1 MLISL
6 TFRGSP
12 GNQHIEHRTIE
23 HRTIEHRGERRV
35 MDLSFSPE
43 QEAFRQEVRAFIRE
57 QLPPHLA
64 AKAAVGG
71 HFEQDEVMEWHKI
84 LAKKGW
90 VAPHWPEA
98 VGGTGWDAARRF
110 LFAEELEMAGTPHL
124 SPFGLVMVGPL
135 LIQFGS
141 DAQKKRFLPKILSGE
156 EVWCQGYSEPEAGSD
171 LASLRTTAVDDGRGN
186 FVVNG
191 QKTWTTYAQYADW
204 IFCLVRTNSS
214 VKKQAGISFLLI
226 DMKTPGVRAVP
237 MLTTGHTPAFCDTYF
252 DNVVVPKENVVG
264 PVDGGWTMAKALLG
278 HERTMIAAV
287 GQSSRS
293 LARVKSIAARHGLLD
308 DAHWRGRIARLEIE
322 LEALRMQNYR
332 ALAGAQL
339 GHAPGP
345 ESSVL
350 KIRGSEILQQV
361 IELALDV
368 MGPLGAA
375 WFPPPGVLDPQ
386 EQWVGSTYH
395 YTRATT
401 IYGGSNEIQRNVI
414 AKWILGLPAQA

>member
-1 MLISL
+1 
-6 TFRGSP
+6 
-12 GNQHIEHRTIE
+12 
-23 HRTIEHRGERRV
+23 
-35 MDLSFSPE
+35 MDLSFSQE
-43 QEAFRQEVRAFIRE
+43 HEAFREEVRAFIRTAM
-57 QLPPHLA
+57 PPHIA
-64 AKAAVGG
+64 AKAAVDG
-71 HFEQDEVMEWHKI
+71 HFDHAEVMEWHKV

-90 VAPHWPEA
+90 AAPHWPEEC
-98 VGGTGWDAARRF
+98 GGTGWDAARRF
-110 LFAEELEMAGTPHL
+110 IFSEELEKSGAPAL
-124 SPFGLVMVGPL
+124 SPFGLAMVGPL
-135 LIQFGS
+135 IVQFGT
-141 DAQKKRFLPKILSGE
+141 DAQKKRFLPKILAGE

-171 LASLRTTAVDDGRGN
+171 LASLRTSAVDDGKGN

-204 IFCLVRTNSS
+204 IFCLVRTNAT

-226 DMKTPGVRAVP
+226 DMKTSGVKAVP

-278 HERTMIAAV
+278 HERTMIAAI
-287 GQSSRS
+287 GHSTRAI
-293 LARVKSIAARHGLLD
+293 LRVKAIARQHGLLD
-308 DAHWRGRIARLEIE
+308 DPHWRERIARLEIE

-350 KIRGSEILQQV
+350 KIRGSEILQQAL
-361 IELALDV
+361 ELALDL
-368 MGPLGAA
+368 MGSAGAA
-375 WFPPPGVLDPQ
+375 WFPPEGVLAPQ
-386 EQWVGSTYH
+386 EQWIGSAFNYL
-395 YTRATT
+395 RAAT

-414 AKWILGLPAQA
+414 AKWILGLPAQG